1 MNRYIRQTV
10 LKDLGPS
17 GQNALC
23 EAKVLILGCGGLGS
37 PLALYL
43 AAAGV
48 GRIGLVDGDL
58 VELSNLQRQILYA
71 EKDVGREKSLA
82 ATERIRSA
90 NASVR
95 VDTYSRRFEGAWALD
110 VAPDYDVLVD
120 GTDNFSAKFLINDVS
135 LKLQKPL
142 VHGSVSEFEGRFG
155 TFSGKKGP
163 CYRCLYPKSP
173 KSSVQNCQEAGVLGA
188 VVGVVGVWQALECLK
203 VILDLAGIGRL
214 NPQYGRIS
222 IVDFFDNSFRSL
234 EVPQREN
241 CLCHL
246 DPSQIE
252 IKEEAQ
258 LLCVSSKTSPA
269 SLSWAEAQEL
279 EGAQFLDVRELS
291 EISEAMIP
299 EARHWPLSKI
309 ENNEFPGFIK
319 DGDRWVVYCASG
331 FRSQRAVVFLEQH
344 NQTFSKARFYNLAG
358 GILSLPSF

>member
-17 GQNALC
+17 GQNALS

-58 VELSNLQRQILYA
+58 VELSNLQRQILYV

-82 ATERIRSA
+82 ATERIRSV
-90 NASVR
+90 NSSLR
-95 VDTYSRRFEGAWALD
+95 VDTYSKRFDGSWALD

-173 KSSVQNCQEAGVLGA
+173 TSFVQNCQEAGVLGA

-203 VILDLAGIGRL
+203 VILDLAGIGSL
-214 NPQYGRIS
+214 NPQYGKIS
-222 IVDFFDNSFRSL
+222 ILDFFDNSIRSL
-234 EVPQREN
+234 EVPQRES

-252 IKEEAQ
+252 IMEEAEF
-258 LLCVSSKTSPA
+258 LCVSSKTSPV

-279 EGAQFLDVRELS
+279 EGVHFLDVRELS
-291 EISEAMIP
+291 EINEGMIP

-309 ENNEFPGFIK
+309 ESNEFPAFIK
-319 DGDRWVVYCASG
+319 DGDQWVVYCASG
-331 FRSQRAVVFLEQH
+331 FRSQRAVAFLERH
-344 NQTFSKARFYNLAG
+344 TQTFSKARFYNLAG